1 MLSALPPLLEVT
13 TNIFLDVI
21 SKPTLMKICIAGD
34 LFVDIDKTAWDRC
47 PPVLLS
53 SVRYQSCSNS
63 LVEHEASKGSWQ

>member
-47 PPVLLS
+47 PPLLCPVSVLFQFS
-53 SVRYQSCSNS
+53 SRT
-63 LVEHEASKGSWQ
+63 